1 MEPFLNIANGSPP
14 LTILGNSSIVAVCL
28 GSK

>member
-1 MEPFLNIANGSPP
+1 MEPFLNIVNGSPP
-14 LTILGNSSIVAVCL
+14 LTILANSSIVAVCL